1 MPSLQ
6 KFHANV
12 ARHVKLMNKNLCAEI
27 MRHDYIVTGRTKAK
41 RAQPHVERF
50 LANALKAN
58 RKMEGTDLQE
68 RIQRNQA
75 LNYLHPPLRT
85 EIGTRVL
92 EDLAKRYPKRTHGF
106 TRIIK
111 LEPRL
116 GEDKAPM
123 SVLELVD
130 SDYQIKYW
138 YMAKVV
144 ARLELQGLPLDD
156 LTAHNVRNLTQYR
169 QDGDQEF
176 RDAVETAK
184 KQFFKVDDEG
194 NVVDEEIKRNLE
206 NKPTNL
212 EFHGGSLAGK
222 LLVSKKYP
230 TVQRPSKE
238 EVEVP
243 QSPFLRN

>member
-12 ARHVKLMNKNLCAEI
+12 ARHVKLMNKNLCAELV
-27 MRHDYIVTGRTKAK
+27 RHDYIVTGRTKAK
-41 RAQPHVERF
+41 RAQPLVERF
-50 LANALKAN
+50 LANAFRQN
-58 RKMEGTDLQE
+58 RKMADAGLPE
-68 RIQRNQA
+68 RIERNQA
-75 LNYLHPPLRT
+75 LNYLHTPHRS
-85 EIGTRVL
+85 EIGTQVL
-92 EDLAKRYPKRTHGF
+92 DNLAKRYRNRSHGF

-138 YMAKVV
+138 YNAKVV
-144 ARLELQGLPLDD
+144 ARLELQGLPVDD
-156 LTAHNVRNLTQYR
+156 LTAHNVRKLTQYR
-169 QDGDQEF
+169 ENGEQEF

-206 NKPTNL
+206 NLPTNL
-212 EFHGGSLAGK
+212 EYHGGSLSGK
-222 LLVSKKYP
+222 LTVSKKYN
-230 TVQRPSKE
+230 TVKRPAKDQAQ
-238 EVEVP
+238 VP
-243 QSPFLRN
+243 KSPFLTE